1 MEIIWSDLARQNLD
15 SILDYVEDN
24 FGSTVANKT
33 FLKIDKKVS
42 SLRNFPESGVLDR
55 KYSTVEYDIRHF
67 TLDPNVLY
75 YMVYPGV
82 VVVSVIVHK
91 SQSPKTVD
99 KILRNFLEHYER

>member
-1 MEIIWSDLARQNLD
+1 MEVIWSDLAKQNLD

-24 FGSTVANKT
+24 FGLSIAKKT
-33 FLKIDKKVS
+33 FRKIDKKVG

-55 KYSTVEYDIRHF
+55 KYSTGEYEVRHF

-75 YMVYPGV
+75 YMVYPDAV
-82 VVVSVIVHK
+82 VIGVIVHK